1 MTTTTPTLNTQ
12 NTTAV
17 FPSTTPTPPQDDAFC
32 ITCGFD
38 FGKIIDGVDDKIAG
52 FGLVFLAFTVFCLPC
67 VVMACCYI
75 FGKVKKR
82 NASKKGR
89 RKKGRGRFQALK
101 DDDDDELEDEFGDDD
116 DEDARH

>member
-1 MTTTTPTLNTQ
+1 MTTTTTPLTQ

-17 FPSTTPTPPQDDAFC
+17 FPSTTPTPSQDDPFC

-38 FGKIIDGVDDKIAG
+38 FGKIIDGVDNKIAG
-52 FGLVFLAFTVFCLPC
+52 FGLVFLAFMVLCSPC
-67 VVMACCYI
+67 IGIACCYL

-89 RKKGRGRFQALK
+89 RKKGRGRFQALR
-101 DDDDDELEDEFGDDD
+101 DNDDDELEDEFGDDD

>member
-1 MTTTTPTLNTQ
+1 MTTTTPLIQ

-17 FPSTTPTPPQDDAFC
+17 FPLTTPTPPQDDAFC

-38 FGKIIDGVDDKIAG
+38 FGKIVDGVDNKLAG
-52 FGLVFLAFTVFCLPC
+52 FGLVFLAFTVFCSPC

-75 FGKVKKR
+75 FGKFKKR

-89 RKKGRGRFQALK
+89 RKKVRGRFQAIRN
-101 DDDDDELEDEFGDDD
+101 DDDDELEDDFGDDD
-116 DEDARH
+116 DDDARR